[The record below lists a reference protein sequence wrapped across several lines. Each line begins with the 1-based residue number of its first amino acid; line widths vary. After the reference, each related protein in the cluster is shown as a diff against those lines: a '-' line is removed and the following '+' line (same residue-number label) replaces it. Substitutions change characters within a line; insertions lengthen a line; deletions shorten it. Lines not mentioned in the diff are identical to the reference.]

1 MKLALTMEKFTLWNK
16 DKDELMNSIKEL
28 LDKKH
33 FVKLRMTTSTE
44 LANDLYALDCMA
56 QMWKVQMKIDYE
68 IDESYSNRP
77 ARVVVHL
84 NPNYTYSGNSK
95 SESDEE

>member
-1 MKLALTMEKFTLWNK
+1 MKLALTMENFTVWGN
-16 DKDELMNSIKEL
+16 DEDDLMGSIKEL

-33 FVKLRMTTSTE
+33 FVKLRMTSSTA

-56 QMWKVQMKIDYE
+56 QMWKVQMQIDYE

-77 ARVVVHL
+77 ARVIVHL
-84 NPNYTYSGNSK
+84 NPNYTYSGKSK
-95 SESDEE
+95 SESDE

>member
-1 MKLALTMEKFTLWNK
+1 
-16 DKDELMNSIKEL
+16 
-28 LDKKH
+28 
-33 FVKLRMTTSTE
+33 
-44 LANDLYALDCMA
+44 
-56 QMWKVQMKIDYE
+56 MKIDYE

>member
-16 DKDELMNSIKEL
+16 DKNELMNSIKEL

-44 LANDLYALDCMA
+44 LTNDLYAVDCMA
-56 QMWKVQMKIDYE
+56 QMWKVQMEIDYE
-68 IDESYSNRP
+68 KESNSE

-84 NPNYTYSGNSK
+84 NPNYTYSGGSK
-95 SESDEE
+95 SESDE

>member
-16 DKDELMNSIKEL
+16 DKNELMNSIKEL

-44 LANDLYALDCMA
+44 LANDLYAVDCMA
-56 QMWKVQMKIDYE
+56 QMWKVQMGIDYE
-68 IDESYSNRP
+68 KESNGE

-95 SESDEE
+95 SESDE

>member
-1 MKLALTMEKFTLWNK
+1 MKLALTMEKFTFWGN
-16 DKDELMNSIKEL
+16 DEDDLADSIKEL

-33 FVKLRMTTSTE
+33 FVKLRMTTSTT
-44 LANDLYALDCMA
+44 LSDDLYMLDCMA
-56 QMWKVQMKIDYE
+56 QMWKVQMTIDYE
-68 IDESYSNRP
+68 IEKKYSNKP

-95 SESDEE
+95 SESDE

>member
-33 FVKLRMTTSTE
+33 FVKLRMTSSTE
-44 LANDLYALDCMA
+44 LADDLYALDCMA
-56 QMWKVQMKIDYE
+56 QMWKVQMEIGYE
-68 IDESYSNRP
+68 IDESYSNKP

-84 NPNYTYSGNSK
+84 NPNYTYSGKSK
-95 SESDEE
+95 SESDE

>member
-1 MKLALTMEKFTLWNK
+1 MRLALTMEKFTFWGNDGDDLA
-16 DKDELMNSIKEL
+16 DSIKEL

-33 FVKLRMTTSTE
+33 FVKLRMTSSTE
-44 LANDLYALDCMA
+44 LSEDLYRLDCMA
-56 QMWKVQMKIDYE
+56 QMWKVQMTIDYE
-68 IDESYSNRP
+68 IDESYSNKP

-95 SESDEE
+95 SESDE